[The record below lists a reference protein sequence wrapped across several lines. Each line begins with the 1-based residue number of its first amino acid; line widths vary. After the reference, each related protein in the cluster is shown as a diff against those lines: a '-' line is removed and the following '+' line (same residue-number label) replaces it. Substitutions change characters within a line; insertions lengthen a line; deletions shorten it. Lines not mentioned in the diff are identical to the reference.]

1 MANRVLLVLCV
12 LLIFSLMTTLFYLES
27 INTENSNLKAAI
39 EIMEA
44 KNSGKLELEIRK
56 DALLTEN
63 MELKSRILDLENQ
76 LNLKDN
82 KGPVKSYTGAA
93 VTLMHD
99 QPKWF
104 QRRYLVYFNVK
115 YLNDVI
121 QVYRDDS

>member
-1 MANRVLLVLCV
+1 MANRVLLILCV